1 MEMDYHG
8 LRLFEARNKICDDLI
23 EAFEIGEPELDLIH
37 GFKHGNS
44 IKSYI
49 WGIDGLCMDLNH
61 IRPDIKIRIQKGR
74 SRSITKIKFMSK

>member
-1 MEMDYHG
+1 MKIDYHG

-23 EAFEIGEPELDLIH
+23 EAFETGEGEIVLVH
-37 GFKHGNS
+37 GFRHGSS

-49 WGIDGLCMDLNH
+49 WGIDGLRKDLRR

-74 SRSITKIKFMSK
+74 SRSITNILFKV